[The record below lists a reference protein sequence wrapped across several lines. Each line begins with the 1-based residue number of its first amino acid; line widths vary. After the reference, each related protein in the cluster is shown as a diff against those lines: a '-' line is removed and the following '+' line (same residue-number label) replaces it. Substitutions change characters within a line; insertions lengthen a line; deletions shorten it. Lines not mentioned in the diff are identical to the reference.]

1 MKRFLSLIVAC
12 IGMIASYAQS
22 QIATLSHN
30 GEITTF
36 YGAEA
41 LKTAHNNAE
50 AGDVITLSAGSFN
63 SVNITKLITIRGA
76 GMGVKVNDTDTY
88 SDPTIIVGDFSV
100 TADGNETNHFTLEG
114 VRNDNRMILRGTN
127 YTQFFKCT
135 FYDVR
140 FEANYG
146 SLQNCTF
153 VHCYVSNSF
162 DALYNTTFTGVN
174 SYFKN
179 ADFCGSSSLFTL
191 TNCVVEIESSLDLRY
206 SSLKNCI
213 IINKGS
219 KDDIYIQKDYSTIYY
234 TLWAGVGSEPFKEF
248 GDGHYNYIQSTY
260 DDLFVD
266 GSFYKLTDDAKKYVG
281 SDGKELGIY
290 GGSMP
295 FTSKT
300 SIPQITKCEVAP
312 QSTKEGKLSVN
323 IVVE

>member
-1 MKRFLSLIVAC
+1 M
-12 IGMIASYAQS
+12 
-22 QIATLSHN
+22 
-30 GEITTF
+30 
-36 YGAEA
+36 
-41 LKTAHNNAE
+41 
-50 AGDVITLSAGSFN
+50 
-63 SVNITKLITIRGA
+63 
-76 GMGVKVNDTDTY
+76 
-88 SDPTIIVGDFSV
+88 
-100 TADGNETNHFTLEG
+100 
-114 VRNDNRMILRGTN
+114 
-127 YTQFFKCT
+127 
-135 FYDVR
+135 
-140 FEANYG
+140 
-146 SLQNCTF
+146 
-153 VHCYVSNSF
+153 
-162 DALYNTTFTGVN
+162 N

-179 ADFCGSSSLFTL
+179 ADFSGSSSLFTL

>member
-12 IGMIASYAQS
+12 IGMIASYPQS

-63 SVNITKLITIRGA
+63 SVNISKLITIRGA

-114 VRNDNRMILRGTN
+114 VRNDNSMILRGTN
-127 YTQFFKCT
+127 YTQFFKCN
-135 FYDVR
+135 FHDVR

-179 ADFCGSSSLFTL
+179 ADFNGSSSLFTL
-191 TNCVVEIESSLDLRY
+191 TNCVVEIKSSLDLRY

-219 KDDIYIQKDYSTIYY
+219 IDDIYIRKDYSTIYY

>member
-114 VRNDNRMILRGTN
+114 VRNDNSMILRGTN
-127 YTQFFKCT
+127 YTQFFKCN
-135 FYDVR
+135 FHDVR

-179 ADFCGSSSLFTL
+179 ADFNGSSSLFTL

-219 KDDIYIQKDYSTIYY
+219 HDDIYIRKDYSTIYY

-312 QSTKEGKLSVN
+312 QSTKEGKLRVN